1 MNSHPLLSIV
11 TVCFN
16 DLPGLKET
24 EKSIKDSP
32 SSPLLY
38 EWIVIDGNSSDG
50 TKDFLSEST
59 AVNSFISEK
68 DSGIYDAM
76 NKGTKLSKSPYVI
89 YMNSGDTFTDL
100 NLIID
105 TIKSNN
111 FDLFFFDAR
120 FIYGQHSR
128 IRKAKDFSYIKHGIP
143 ANHQAI
149 VFKRH
154 LLGDA
159 PYDTSYK
166 ICGDYKLL
174 ADLYVGQASHLVINQ
189 TTAEFH
195 VGGVSTHRGLQLLN
209 EAYEIQRNTLHVA
222 QPRAVLSYL
231 KRTISITLTLI
242 IHRLSNV
249 TKQNSKP

>member
-24 EKSIKDSP
+24 EKSITHSKV
-32 SSPLLY
+32 SPLLY
-38 EWIVIDGNSSDG
+38 EWIVVDGNSSDG
-50 TKDFLSEST
+50 TKNFLSEST
-59 AVNSFISEK
+59 AINLFVSEK
-68 DSGIYDAM
+68 DNGIYDAM
-76 NKGTKLSKSPYVI
+76 NKGTKLAKSPYVV

-105 TIKSNN
+105 TIKSNS

-120 FIYGQHSR
+120 FIYGKYSR

-149 VFKRH
+149 IFKRES
-154 LLGDA
+154 LGVA

-174 ADLYVGQASHLVINQ
+174 ADLYIRHASHLVINQ

-195 VGGVSTHRGLQLLN
+195 VGGVSTHRGSQLLN
-209 EAYEIQRNTLHVA
+209 EAYEIQRKTLHVP
-222 QPRAVLSYL
+222 QPRAFLSYL
-231 KRTISITLTLI
+231 KRATSITLTLI